1 MILSPLHGNGRTRKS
16 HSFVKSSV
24 CVTENRNAIAKI
36 GSSIFLIQTKKS
48 GFRNEYT
55 CVLIRAADFW
65 RFHIPSKKPKA
76 DSFPN
81 LDAKRSVI
89 HIVLSSQFF
98 VVVYNGYIN
107 CG

>member
-1 MILSPLHGNGRTRKS
+1 MTCLLETGSVGEGSYAIRIASLQSGLQQAERENERGCKKGGNL
-16 HSFVKSSV
+16 VK
-24 CVTENRNAIAKI
+24 
-36 GSSIFLIQTKKS
+36 LIQH
-48 GFRNEYT
+48 
-55 CVLIRAADFW
+55 RAADFW